1 MQKIFAMSVVDD
13 NFDGDRSED
22 GDGNNE
28 LDTYS
33 DDSYE
38 DNDLMHLDDT
48 DCIVEE
54 FQAAGSSSVDIPLPS
69 PRNNSR
75 SATKVSNSSSSSIS
89 SSSYVVKSKNS
100 RSSGSKPTGRGN
112 GANAMNSMVEV
123 MKESLLHR
131 QQIETT
137 T

>member
-1 MQKIFAMSVVDD
+1 MIISMAMAAKTKI
-13 NFDGDRSED
+13 
-22 GDGNNE
+22 DGNNE
-28 LDTYS
+28 LDQSFDTYS

-48 DCIVEE
+48 ERIVEE
-54 FQAAGSSSVDIPLPS
+54 FQAAGSSSVVIPLPP
-69 PRNNSR
+69 PRNNSS
-75 SATKVSNSSSSSIS
+75 SATKVFNSSSSSIS
-89 SSSYVVKSKNS
+89 SSSHVVKSKNS
-100 RSSGSKPTGRGN
+100 RQSGSKPTGRGN

-131 QQIETT
+131 QQMETT

>member
-1 MQKIFAMSVVDD
+1 
-13 NFDGDRSED
+13 
-22 GDGNNE
+22 
-28 LDTYS
+28 
-33 DDSYE
+33 
-38 DNDLMHLDDT
+38 MHLDDT
-48 DCIVEE
+48 ERIVEE
-54 FQAAGSSSVDIPLPS
+54 FQAAGSSSVDIPPLPP
-69 PRNNSR
+69 PRNNSS

-100 RSSGSKPTGRGN
+100 RPSGSKPTGRGN

-123 MKESLLHR
+123 IKESLLHR